1 MSQPTSEH
9 REENT
14 PMVDLSQPHDRLI
27 KHLLSHPETADA
39 FFRERLPE
47 PVVARLTLPCAVPR
61 NFWRR
66 S

>member
-1 MSQPTSEH
+1 
-9 REENT
+9 
-14 PMVDLSQPHDRLI
+14 MVDLSQPHDRLI